1 MISLIV
7 CVDDEYGIG
16 KTNDL
21 PWYIPEDLKHFKKIT
36 DGNTVVMGRKTWE
49 SIPNKYKP
57 LSNRENIVLSKTLDD
72 NRCIIFKDEMELI
85 KNLDGKKNVFIIG
98 GSHLYELF
106 LKNNLVDKI
115 FMTRVNNTHDCDIF
129 FPEKYMKYFKLS
141 SKRELVNSI
150 YIEEY
155 EFHNKEEEQYL
166 NILRD
171 VFENGNDM
179 GDRTGVGCRS
189 QFVKQ
194 MKFDLRDNTIPLLT
208 TKRVFFRGIVEE
220 TLFFLSGSTNVG
232 KLQEKG
238 VHYWDAN
245 TSKEFL
251 EKRGLPYE
259 ENDMGSTYSFLY
271 RHFGADY
278 QGMDKDYTGKG
289 FDQVQYVIDEIK
301 NNPTSRRILIN
312 VWDPNSLDKAT
323 LPPCQML
330 YNFYVD
336 TNKNEI
342 SVNTIIRS
350 SDIFL
355 GLPFNLINASV
366 ILRLICHVTGY
377 KPGDL
382 YVTTNNTHIYHNH
395 FEAVEEQLKR
405 NPNKTFPKMLI
416 HGTKNIFEITYE
428 NFELLHYNPNS
439 GIKAKMA
446 V

>member
-36 DGNTVVMGRKTWE
+36 DGNTVVMGRKTWD